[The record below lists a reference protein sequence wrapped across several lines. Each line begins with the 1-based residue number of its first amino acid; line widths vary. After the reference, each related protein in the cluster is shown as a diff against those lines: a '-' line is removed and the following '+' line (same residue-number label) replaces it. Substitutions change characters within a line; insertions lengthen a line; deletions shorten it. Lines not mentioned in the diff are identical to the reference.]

1 MNLRELAIAR
11 LAELEKQREEAAEKC
26 CPVSGRLRVSGP
38 DKTPQS
44 HISLGIEAVR
54 TPLAV
59 RTRISSPDNLS
70 GPDKCGQSGQPDSPD
85 TSDRSDNPDKSD
97 GLEERLLA
105 ARLAEAERDNLR
117 LKRQGS
123 TLRFCQCGEFATRAW
138 PHAHGREI
146 WFCLECE
153 PAEGVA

>member
-11 LAELEKQREEAAEKC
+11 LAELEKQREEAAEKR

-38 DKTPQS
+38 DKTPKS
-44 HISLGIEAVR
+44 HISLRREAVR
-54 TPLAV
+54 AP
-59 RTRISSPDNLS
+59 SLS
-70 GPDKCGQSGQPDSPD
+70 GQELAAPDKCGHFGQPDRPD
-85 TSDRSDNPDKSD
+85 TSDKSDNPDKSG
-97 GLEERLLA
+97 GLEERLLV
-105 ARLAEAERDNLR
+105 ARLAEAERENLR

-138 PHAHGREI
+138 PHANGREI